1 MRKIKRSIARFIINN
16 FLSTTHFFR
25 IKRQLLIWASVE
37 VGTGTKIVGPIYFG
51 NVIDIKI
58 GHNCW
63 IGKNISIDGNG
74 SILIGDN
81 VDVAPHVVIS
91 TGGHKIESEIRRAGQ
106 GIVNTISIED
116 GCWIGTN
123 TTIINN
129 TTIGSGCVIAAG
141 STVIRDSAPNQLLA
155 GVPAVRKKTF

>member
-1 MRKIKRSIARFIINN
+1 M
-16 FLSTTHFFR
+16 
-25 IKRQLLIWASVE
+25 
-37 VGTGTKIVGPIYFG
+37 PFG